1 MGLLRKFILFAYD
14 SSRQSVVIGP
24 VLLREGSDAP
34 RLLEQGGE
42 AVRRTKK
49 GTRRLRYRPR
59 PYMGPAF
66 EQEKQQLPSLWR
78 NSVR

>member
-1 MGLLRKFILFAYD
+1 LPSSLFSLLPRFIQA
-14 SSRQSVVIGP
+14 
-24 VLLREGSDAP
+24 LLREGSDAP